1 MAESKDKKTASVK
14 STGAKTASTKKPAA
28 KAAKAATAAKTTA
41 QTKKVKDVK
50 ADCTALV
57 DVLKSKYA
65 RKLYDEVKDLP
76 IIDYHCHLSPKEIY
90 EDKPF
95 TDIGQMWLAGDHY
108 KWRLM
113 RAYGIDEKYIT
124 GDADMYDKFVRFA
137 KAVGEAYG
145 NPIKDWVALE
155 LGFFFGITLPLNEDN
170 AKEIW
175 DKANKVIADKQL
187 SPRKLIAMANVEYIA
202 TTDDPCDSLEYHE
215 LIAKDEGIKA
225 KVVPSFRVDNIVLAK
240 DKNYGEYIAR
250 LGKAAGINIRGL
262 ADLQEAVCKRMDF
275 FAEKGCKFSDVGV
288 QGFPE
293 STADFKEADKT
304 FRALVKGKEVDDK
317 DFDGFWGY
325 LYEFFG
331 REYAKRKMVM
341 QLHLA
346 VTRNS
351 NSAMLAQCGRD
362 SGFDCVGDAFDVARI
377 RRYIDALNS
386 RGELPRTIIYTLNP
400 VMYYPLVTMCGAFRN
415 VVLGISWWFCDHKRG
430 MYETLSTLSE
440 LSHIS
445 SLVGMLTDSRSFLS
459 YTRHDY
465 YRQIVCDFLGGL
477 MKDGE
482 DKWAINVAKAICYQ
496 NAKNVIEE

>member
-1 MAESKDKKTASVK
+1 MAESKDKKTQGTAKTVKAVK
-14 STGAKTASTKKPAA
+14 SADTKKV
-28 KAAKAATAAKTTA
+28 AAKTTKTVA
-41 QTKKVKDVK
+41 AKKVQAKP
-50 ADCTALV
+50 DCTKAV
-57 DVLKSKYA
+57 DVLKTKYA
-65 RKLYDEVKDLP
+65 RKLYDSVKDLP

-95 TDIGQMWLAGDHY
+95 TDIGEMWLAGDHY

-124 GDADMYDKFVRFA
+124 GDADMYEKFMYFA

-155 LGFFFGITLPLNEDN
+155 LEFFFGISLPLNEDT
-170 AKEIW
+170 AQQIW
-175 DKANKVIADKQL
+175 DKANEVIVQKQL

-215 LIAKDEGIKA
+215 LIAKDDSIKA

-240 DKNYGEYIAR
+240 DKNYTDYIAR
-250 LGKAAGINIRGL
+250 LGEASGIKIKGL
-262 ADLQEAVCKRMDF
+262 EDLEQAVAKRMDYF
-275 FAEKGCKFSDVGV
+275 VARGCKFSDIGV

-293 STADFKEADKT
+293 SISDFKDADKT
-304 FRALVKGKEVDDK
+304 FKSLLKSKEVEDK
-317 DFDGFWGY
+317 EYDGFLGY
-325 LYEFFG
+325 LYTFFG
-331 REYAKRKMVM
+331 KEYAKRKMVM

-351 NSAMLAQCGRD
+351 NSAMFKQCGKD
-362 SGFDCVGDAFDVARI
+362 AGFDCVGDSFDVARI
-377 RRYIDALNS
+377 RRYIDNLNS
-386 RGELPRTIIYTLNP
+386 ENALPKTIIYTLNP
-400 VMYYPLVTMCGAFRN
+400 TMYYPLVTMCGAFRN

-430 MYETLSTLSE
+430 MYETLETLSE

-477 MKDGE
+477 MRDDE
-482 DKWAINVAKAICYQ
+482 DKYAVNVAKALCYQ
-496 NAKNVIEE
+496 NAKNLVEE